1 MIRIISDSSTLYT
14 IEEGKKHDID
24 IAPLAVTINGKSYL
38 ENEEITSD
46 EFITMIKDGN
56 IPVSSQPAVGDVINL
71 YEKYPEDEII
81 NITMADGLS
90 GTYNSACMAKKL
102 CDNGERIEVVNSKTL
117 CLPQRYIVDT
127 AVSLSK
133 NGKTKEEIIKIIQNL
148 IESTKSFLIPK
159 DFEYLVRGGRL
170 SPLAGKIA
178 GVIKLVPVVTL
189 SDDST
194 SLVKFT
200 TKRTFKKAVEKI
212 CDNLLENGFNNA
224 HKIFISHGGDEESA
238 KLVKEIICENINE
251 AEIEIYKLGP
261 AFITQGEPG
270 CIAIQTIK
278 KY

>member
-1 MIRIISDSSTLYT
+1 
-14 IEEGKKHDID
+14 
-24 IAPLAVTINGKSYL
+24 
-38 ENEEITSD
+38 
-46 EFITMIKDGN
+46 
-56 IPVSSQPAVGDVINL
+56 
-71 YEKYPEDEII
+71 
-81 NITMADGLS
+81 MA
-90 GTYNSACMAKKL
+90 
-102 CDNGERIEVVNSKTL
+102 
-117 CLPQRYIVDT
+117 
-127 AVSLSK
+127 
-133 NGKTKEEIIKIIQNL
+133 KTKEEIIKIIQNL

-261 AFITQGEPG
+261 AFITQGGPG

>member
-200 TKRTFKKAVEKI
+200 TK
-212 CDNLLENGFNNA
+212 
-224 HKIFISHGGDEESA
+224 KIFISHGGDEESA

-251 AEIEIYKLGP
+251 AEVEIYKLGP
-261 AFITQGEPG
+261 AFITQGGPG